1 MILKDKNF
9 LVVSDPNAVID
20 GICSRLRTKGIGIEF
35 CSSGFQA
42 ISNLERII
50 NKKEKMYD
58 LMIIFKDSYDMPA
71 REILNLT
78 RINASKIALPILVM
92 AEASNTDDII
102 ELMNEGA
109 NEYLADFQDF
119 SKLLAKS

>member
-1 MILKDKNF
+1 
-9 LVVSDPNAVID
+9 
-20 GICSRLRTKGIGIEF
+20 
-35 CSSGFQA
+35 
-42 ISNLERII
+42 
-50 NKKEKMYD
+50 
-58 LMIIFKDSYDMPA
+58 MIIFKDSYDMPA

-119 SKLLAKS
+119 SKLLAKLAKI